1 MSYNPAL
8 SGGDNAFCF
17 LTGVTSA
24 GNNNATP
31 DTMEP
36 GTTPWITLPPAATSA
51 MSTTGAVLFRGVP
64 SSSANCQARF
74 GDSMTG
80 STAYYE
86 QGNILV
92 IPTNIAAG
100 YGVERSDDEMVLY
113 RSASAS
119 IKIQMLERLV
129 ASGVTGPSW
138 ESTYPRYFAFRMG

>member
-51 MSTTGAVLFRGVP
+51 MSTTGAVLLRGVP
-64 SSSANCQARF
+64 SSSAVCQARF
-74 GDSMTG
+74 GDSITG
-80 STAYYE
+80 TNNLYE
-86 QGNILV
+86 QGNIFV
-92 IPTNIAAG
+92 IQNISTAG
-100 YGVERSDDEMVLY
+100 YGVERSDDEMALY
-113 RSASAS
+113 RSSSAV
-119 IKIQMLERLV
+119 IKIQALERLTSI
-129 ASGVTGPSW
+129 AGPSW
-138 ESTYPRYFAFRMG
+138 ESSYARYFAFRMG

>member
-51 MSTTGAVLFRGVP
+51 MSTTGAVLLRGVP
-64 SSSANCQARF
+64 SSSAVCQARF

-80 STAYYE
+80 TNDLYE
-86 QGNILV
+86 QGNIFV
-92 IPTNIAAG
+92 IELSPTAG

-113 RSASAS
+113 RSAAAS
-119 IKIQMLERLV
+119 IKIQELGRIT
-129 ASGVTGPSW
+129 AIPGPSW